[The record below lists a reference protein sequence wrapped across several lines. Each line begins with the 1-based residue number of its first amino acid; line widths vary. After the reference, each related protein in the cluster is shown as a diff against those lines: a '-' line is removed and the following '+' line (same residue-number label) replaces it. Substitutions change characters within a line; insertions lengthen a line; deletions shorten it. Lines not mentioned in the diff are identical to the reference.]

1 VNGASLSAQRKILAF
16 SAVVEVG
23 TGLASIVAPALVIEL
38 LLGTSDFG
46 QLLPVARC
54 FGAALLGLGLACWP
68 ARQSAANGSPAVRG
82 MLTYNAL
89 IALFLAW
96 FGAVERIGGIL
107 LWPAVALH
115 AVVALALAGSWLAK
129 AGPGWRVS

>member
-1 VNGASLSAQRKILAF
+1 
-16 SAVVEVG
+16 
-23 TGLASIVAPALVIEL
+23 
-38 LLGTSDFG
+38 
-46 QLLPVARC
+46 
-54 FGAALLGLGLACWP
+54 
-68 ARQSAANGSPAVRG
+68 

>member
-1 VNGASLSAQRKILAF
+1 MTGASLSAQTRILAF
-16 SAVVEVG
+16 SVAVEIA
-23 TGLASIVAPALVIEL
+23 TGIASIVAPAVVIGL

-46 QLLPVARC
+46 QLLPMARC
-54 FGAALLGLGLACWP
+54 FGVALLGLGLACWP
-68 ARQSAANGSPAVRG
+68 SRFDAANASSALRG

-96 FGAVERIGGIL
+96 FGAVEHIGGIL

-115 AVVALALAGSWLAK
+115 AVVALALVGSRLVVTGSRATL
-129 AGPGWRVS
+129 